1 MQRKKANLGCV
12 LIQCCQKRTLF
23 YPDTVY
29 AELNCNPPPLAIKNR
44 ENMKHDIAVCPG
56 ALPVTGYWELFQW
69 MAQNPSSDL
78 SLIVTTDLEPQAV
91 CMGNNN

>member
-56 ALPVTGYWELFQW
+56 ALLVTGYWELFQW